1 MLSWKESCGRRVIV
15 CQSRIRRIVVGKWS
29 ETMFDQGSK
38 RSWRNSRRW
47 RLTKTIEIEIFGQR
61 YAIKG
66 DADEDY
72 VRRLARFVDE
82 NMRSLAQGMRT
93 ATFSKLAVLAA
104 INIAHQL
111 FQSEQI
117 REKGE
122 ADVDRRVLSLMESIE
137 DLMPSTR
144 HR

>member
-1 MLSWKESCGRRVIV
+1 M
-15 CQSRIRRIVVGKWS
+15 
-29 ETMFDQGSK
+29 
-38 RSWRNSRRW
+38 
-47 RLTKTIEIEIFGQR
+47 TKTIEIEIFGQR
-61 YAIKG
+61 YAIRG

-137 DLMPSTR
+137 DLIPSGR